1 MKKLI
6 ILSLIIISGFTFVHA
21 QGSADKPKSVKY
33 ILYSLAIPGLGEY
46 QMGEKN
52 YLTYFLTTEAILLV
66 GAYSLDYYSVSLLNN
81 ALNYAENKAGYSGK
95 EKSREFILAMGSHNS
110 LSDYNIAM
118 RQQRNLNAVFP
129 ENDPNFHWEWQNQTQ
144 RETYRDK
151 RRKSD
156 LIGYSVPFVIGAVF
170 INHAVSAFNV
180 LRIQRS
186 DPKTSST
193 QPEGSGEY
201 TLWASPVDPVIGTWG
216 NGIQLNYRYQF

>member
-6 ILSLIIISGFTFVHA
+6 FLTIILVSGLNLVLA
-21 QGSADKPKSVKY
+21 QETTVKSRSVKY

-46 QMGEKN
+46 QLGEKN
-52 YLTYFLTTEAILLV
+52 YITYFLTTEALLLV

-81 ALNYAENKAGYSGK
+81 ALNFAENKAGYSGK
-95 EKSREFILAMGSHNS
+95 EKSREFILAMGSYNS

-118 RQQRNLNAVFP
+118 RQQRNLEAVFP
-129 ENDPNFHWEWQNQTQ
+129 ESDKNFHWEWQNQSQ
-144 RETYRDK
+144 RELFRDK

-156 LIGYSVPFVIGAVF
+156 LIGYSVPFVVGAVF

-186 DPKTSST
+186 DPKTGFT
-193 QPEGSGEY
+193 QQEGSGES
-201 TLWASPVDPVIGTWG
+201 TLWASPVDPVAGTWG
-216 NGIQLNYRYQF
+216 NGIQLNFKYQF